1 MADASAVQPKRR
13 GNRLGIWFFKTLMKL
28 AGLRGAYALLYP
40 VCLYYAC
47 FDRAAVRS
55 AMPYLSRRFP
65 KLNSVQR
72 WGLVYRL
79 FISQGKNLID
89 RHALVAGAVSF
100 NTEISG
106 YNRVASLCGTGQ
118 GFILLT
124 SHVGNWQAVMHSL
137 ERLNKTVH
145 LLMRPEGNPA
155 LRAAVQVDAEASRV
169 KIISPDHHL
178 GGMVEVM
185 QALEKGDIVSIMG
198 DRTYGADSVD
208 VNFLGDTARFPYSAF
223 HIAASVGCPVV
234 VLLSS
239 KTGINAYSVDMAD
252 VLWPQLV
259 RGQDRK
265 VQLRDR
271 VQQYADILQNYL
283 LAHPL
288 QYFIFH
294 DIWAKTGNS
303 ERVSQ
308 NDFNN

>member
-1 MADASAVQPKRR
+1 MVDASTVQPKRR

-100 NTEISG
+100 DTEISG
-106 YNRVASLCGTGQ
+106 YTQVAELSGAGQ
-118 GFILLT
+118 GFVLLT
-124 SHVGNWQAVMHSL
+124 SHVGNWQTVMHSL

-145 LLMRPEGNPA
+145 LLMRPEENPA
-155 LRAAVQVDAEASRV
+155 LRNAVQVDAEASRI
-169 KIISPDHHL
+169 KIISPDQHL

-208 VNFLGDTARFPYSAF
+208 VDFLGDAARFPYSAF
-223 HIAASVGCPVV
+223 YIAASAGCPVV

-239 KTGINAYSVDMAD
+239 KIGVNTYSVNMAD
-252 VLWPQLV
+252 VLWPKLV

-265 VQLRDR
+265 VQLRDW
-271 VQQYADILQNYL
+271 VQQYANNLENYL
-283 LAHPL
+283 LANPL

-294 DIWAKTGNS
+294 DIWAQTEDSKP
-303 ERVSQ
+303 V
-308 NDFNN
+308 